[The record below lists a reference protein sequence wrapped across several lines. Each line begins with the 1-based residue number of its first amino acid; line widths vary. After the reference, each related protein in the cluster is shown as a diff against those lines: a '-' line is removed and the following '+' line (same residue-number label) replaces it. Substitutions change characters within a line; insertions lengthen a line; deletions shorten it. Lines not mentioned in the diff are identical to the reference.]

1 MATSSVVS
9 PLNPRHRTA
18 RLDYGQPFQEGPALD
33 WNNGQITGGASS
45 AVFDATRDVVV
56 MVTAGGG
63 SSCVGFWITVG
74 FVGSLPSGGAGP
86 SVGSQ
91 WIGANQK
98 PTGVYVTAGQVIN
111 SAQIGSGGMLSM
123 IPALTASNA

>member
-1 MATSSVVS
+1 MATSSLIS
-9 PLNPRHRTA
+9 GYRPQHRAA
-18 RLDYGQPFQEGPALD
+18 RLDYATPFQDGLALD
-33 WNNGQITGGASS
+33 WANGQITGGASS
-45 AVFDATRDVVV
+45 AVFDANRDVVV
-56 MVTAGGG
+56 IVTAGGS

-74 FVGSLPSGGAGP
+74 PLASLPSGGAGP